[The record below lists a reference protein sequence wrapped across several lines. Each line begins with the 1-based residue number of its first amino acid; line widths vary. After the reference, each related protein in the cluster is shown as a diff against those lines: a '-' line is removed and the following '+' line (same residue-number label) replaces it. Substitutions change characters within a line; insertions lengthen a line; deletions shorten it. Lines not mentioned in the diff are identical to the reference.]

1 MLRPVATLRRAPG
14 LATSWLPA
22 KMRRMSARL
31 RLAVALA
38 VLVPSLALAQSR
50 QERQPASSTLG
61 ARLGGFAGVNYAG
74 EDSPT
79 GIGAGVVW
87 TFDIPGLLADVSFDA
102 MFGEDRARLV
112 WGGFGA
118 YYPLTEDE
126 TTPYIGGGLKVG
138 WARFGGDG
146 AVGLMPFGSVGLLI
160 GRSWSPNIRL
170 DISLFGSTGS
180 ERRTREASS
189 KHPAGVVASFG
200 MGF

>member
-1 MLRPVATLRRAPG
+1 MPRLRP
-14 LATSWLPA
+14 LAA
-22 KMRRMSARL
+22 A
-31 RLAVALA
+31 A
-38 VLVPSLALAQSR
+38 VLAFALVPAAALAQSR
-50 QERQPASSTLG
+50 PARQQASYTLG
-61 ARLGGFAGVNYAG
+61 ARLGGFAGVNYAAP
-74 EDSPT
+74 DSPS

-102 MFGEDRARLV
+102 MFGESRARLV

-126 TTPYIGGGLKVG
+126 TTPYLGGGLKVG

-146 AVGLMPFGSVGLLI
+146 AVGLMPFGSIGLLI
-160 GRSWSPNIRL
+160 GRSWSPHIRL

-180 ERRTREASS
+180 ERQTPESPS
-189 KHPAGVVASFG
+189 KHPVGAVATFG

>member
-1 MLRPVATLRRAPG
+1 
-14 LATSWLPA
+14 
-22 KMRRMSARL
+22 MSSRL
-31 RLAVALA
+31 RVLVAVAALFPCLA
-38 VLVPSLALAQSR
+38 FAQSSR
-50 QERQPASSTLG
+50 PPRQPASYTFG
-61 ARLGGFAGVNYAG
+61 ARLGGFVGINYAG
-74 EDSPT
+74 EHSPS

-87 TFDIPGLLADVSFDA
+87 AFDIPGLLADVSFDA
-102 MFGEDRARLV
+102 MFAEDRARLV

-160 GRSWSPNIRL
+160 GRSWSPHIRL
-170 DISLFGSTGS
+170 DLSIFGSTGS
-180 ERRTREASS
+180 EQRTDASS
-189 KHPAGVVASFG
+189 SKNPAGAVATFG